1 MRGAVLNPT
10 EVRRAVAD
18 LAPLIHLR
26 FASLRG
32 RSRRGAQVAVSAL
45 VFVTL
50 VAAVV
55 PAFSAG
61 AATSTGSGRILVF
74 LPTAYFA
81 FLVSTTLALVVGA
94 GGRELVPRE
103 EAVAYPISPTTDHLG
118 AFLLAP
124 LNITWLIQSWAL
136 LGVSAYVVGPDG
148 LLAVQIT
155 VVAWLFAATALAQ
168 LVAWCVEWVRRGAHG
183 QVLVRSAGAALALGF
198 VALVATQ
205 QVSEVL
211 DHSPTLYVVIAALNG
226 SGNLAGWFVGTA
238 ATMLAGLASVCL
250 GALVAHAV
258 ARRPTRDESRAASR
272 VVGPR
277 ARPTSDWAAVLRIDR
292 ASVWRSVPLRRGLLV
307 LAVMPG
313 AVAAAG
319 RLEWSIL
326 PVLPGIVAAGA
337 ALLFGVNAWCLD
349 GSGAVWRESLPF
361 TPSLAFAVRAWVLL
375 EILVLASTVT
385 LLIAATR
392 TPGPPT
398 AAEITA
404 LTATVVVVSMQVV
417 ARSMHW
423 SVDRPFAADLRSARA
438 APAPPLTMMSY
449 SAYLAL
455 TSTLTGLA
463 FSLMAQMRS
472 PTAAIL
478 LTLPVGLFALRRLMI
493 TSHRWTLP
501 AVRAEVV
508 ATVSAR

>member
-1 MRGAVLNPT
+1 VLYPT
-10 EVRRAVAD
+10 EIRRAVAD

-26 FASLRG
+26 LATLRG
-32 RSRRGAQVAVSAL
+32 RSRRGAQAAVIALALTTAAAAVMPAVS
-45 VFVTL
+45 
-50 VAAVV
+50 
-55 PAFSAG
+55 PS
-61 AATSTGSGRILVF
+61 AATSTGSGRIVVF
-74 LPTAYFA
+74 LPAAYLA
-81 FLVSTTLALVVGA
+81 FLISTTLALVVGA

-103 EAVAYPISPTTDHLG
+103 EGVAYPISPTTDHLG

-124 LNITWLIQSWAL
+124 LNITWLVQAWAL
-136 LGVSAYVVGPDG
+136 LGLSAYVVGPDG
-148 LLAVQIT
+148 LLTVQIT

-168 LVAWCVEWVRRGAHG
+168 MMAWGAEWVRRGPHG
-183 QVLVRSAGAALALGF
+183 LVLVRSAGAVLAFGF
-198 VALVATQ
+198 AALVATQ
-205 QVSEVL
+205 QVTEVL
-211 DHSPTLYVVIAALNG
+211 DHSPTLYVVIAAL
-226 SGNLAGWFVGTA
+226 SGDGNPAGWFVGTVATVLVGVA
-238 ATMLAGLASVCL
+238 AVCV

-258 ARRPTRDESRAASR
+258 ARRPPRDETRAASR
-272 VVGPR
+272 AVRVR
-277 ARPTSDWAAVLRIDR
+277 TMPTSDWAALLGIDR
-292 ASVWRSVPLRRGLLV
+292 ASVWRSVPLRRGLVV

-349 GSGAVWRESLPF
+349 GNGAVWRESLPV
-361 TPSLAFAVRAWVLL
+361 TPSQAFAVRAWVLFETL
-375 EILVLASTVT
+375 MLASTVT
-385 LLIAATR
+385 LVIAATR
-392 TPGPPT
+392 TLEPPT
-398 AAEITA
+398 VAEITA
-404 LTATVVVVSMQVV
+404 LTATVIVVSMQVV

-449 SAYLAL
+449 SAHLAL

-463 FSLMAQMRS
+463 FSLMAQLRS

-478 LTLPVGLFALRRLMI
+478 LAMPVALFAVRRLVI
-493 TSHRWTLP
+493 TSDRWALA
-501 AVRAEVV
+501 AVRADVV